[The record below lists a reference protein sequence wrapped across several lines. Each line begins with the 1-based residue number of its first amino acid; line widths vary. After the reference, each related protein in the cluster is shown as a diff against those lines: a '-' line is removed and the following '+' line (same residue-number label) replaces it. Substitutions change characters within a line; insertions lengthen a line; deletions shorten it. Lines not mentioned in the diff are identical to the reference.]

1 MVYKIKYSNLSIIT
15 LNQNAL
21 FLNSNWSERSVIK
34 FINKVDKIVLLIV
47 NNPEIFPKWRSSAI
61 RKLVIVKQITM
72 FYEIKKDTINILLF
86 WNNYQNPSNLIEL
99 LNK

>member
-1 MVYKIKYSNLSIIT
+1 MVYKIKYSNLAIMT

-34 FINKVDKIVLLIV
+34 FIKKVDKIVLLIV
-47 NNPEIFPKWRSSAI
+47 NNPEIFPKWRGSSI
-61 RKLVIVKQITM
+61 RKVVIVKQITM
-72 FYEIKKDTINILLF
+72 FYEIKEDTINILLF
-86 WNNYQNPSNLIEL
+86 WNNYQNPNNLIDL